1 MFGHQYYNQVIRRYV
16 VMFGTLFNDI
26 IVQRFNK
33 AGQRIQALKVPIAYG
48 PKEKFLVR
56 ITQDPELTNQSQV
69 SLPRMGFEMTG
80 MSYMPERKLSSTQR
94 RVNTV
99 GTTGSNNSI
108 KTVYTPVPYDF
119 NFSLSVF
126 VKNADDGVQILEQIL
141 PFFTPE
147 WTTTLK
153 IIPEMNIKHDVP
165 TVLQSVT
172 TEDAYDGDFETRRSL
187 IYNLDFLVK
196 GYIYGPVK
204 KSGIIKRTMVDFI
217 NSANTSL
224 QQGNRIEKITITPG
238 LDANGNPTANSAQ
251 SISIDNISAN
261 DNFGFCVDYEI
272 NLSGEE

>member
-80 MSYMPERKLSSTQR
+80 MQYMPERKLSSTQR

-99 GTTGSNNSI
+99 GTISSNNSL
-108 KTVYTPVPYDF
+108 KAVYTPVPYDF

-204 KSGIIKRTMVDFI
+204 KSGVIKRTMVDFI
-217 NSANTSL
+217 NSANTEL
-224 QQGNRIEKITITPG
+224 QQGKRLEKITITPG

-251 SISIDNISAN
+251 SINIANISAN
-261 DNFGFCVDYEI
+261 DNYGFAIDYEI
-272 NLSGEE
+272 NLDGEE

>member
-56 ITQDPELTNQSQV
+56 ITQQPELTNQSQV

-196 GYIYGPVK
+196 GYIYGPIK

-224 QQGNRIEKITITPG
+224 QQGNRIEKITITPR

-261 DNFGFCVDYEI
+261 DNYGFAIDYETD
-272 NLSGEE
+272 LDGEE

>member
-147 WTTTLK
+147 WTTALK

-224 QQGNRIEKITITPG
+224 QQGTRIEKITITPG

-261 DNFGFCVDYEI
+261 DNYGFAIDYETD
-272 NLSGEE
+272 LDGEE